1 MTQTEIKNVIAKLI
15 NNVLSEG
22 AGATVALLS
31 AVAIWYIMHE
41 QQQVEAETFKESI
54 ELLRIERNELL
65 DKLLDC
71 EKNKN

>member
-1 MTQTEIKNVIAKLI
+1 MGQEIKNVIAKLI
-15 NNVLSEG
+15 SNILSEG

-41 QQQVEAETFKESI
+41 QQQFEAETLKDTI

-65 DKLLDC
+65 NKLLDC
-71 EKNKN
+71 EENRN

>member
-1 MTQTEIKNVIAKLI
+1 MTQEIKNVIAKLI
-15 NNVLSEG
+15 SNVLSEG

>member
-1 MTQTEIKNVIAKLI
+1 MTQEIKNVIAKLI
-15 NNVLSEG
+15 SNILSEG

-41 QQQVEAETFKESI
+41 QQQVEAETFKDTI
-54 ELLRIERNELL
+54 ELLRLERNELL

-71 EKNKN
+71 QEHRD